1 MLSMRTLMDEVTGR
15 FTVRTESGS
24 TYLLDLDLC
33 EMCRIPAADDPER
46 EHGLRRDGCAVRLLR
61 IVECTVGCSMQLLID
76 LAVPGVD
83 ATTRRSTAVTAIERV
98 TADLEGKGES

>member
-1 MLSMRTLMDEVTGR
+1 MISMRTLMDGVTGR

-33 EMCRIPAADDPER
+33 EMCRKPAADDPER
-46 EHGLRRDGCAVRLLR
+46 EHGLRRDGCTVRLLR
-61 IVECTVGCSMQLLID
+61 CTVGCSMQLLVD

-98 TADLEGKGES
+98 SADLDGDRGES